1 LQPTPNGFM
10 ILCIKIIEK
19 VENIE
24 GLLHYVYGMG
34 RRRGAKVTL

>member
-1 LQPTPNGFM
+1 LQPTPIVSM
-10 ILCIKIIEK
+10 ILYVNIIEK
-19 VENIE
+19 VENVE